1 MKLFDGKTAENNKC
15 FPNVPNTRRDFIKM
29 CSAATM
35 GGVSSLLLPSA
46 SEADDSLG
54 LLNTRI
60 LHNVDNELFWNL
72 VRMQFVLK
80 PGLIYMNTGTEGS
93 MPRRVLSELRN
104 YFKEFAEDPWAAA
117 VEHDCFCYFMW
128 EIVEKVAGFLGADP
142 DEIVMTTNTT
152 EGMGFAA
159 NALDLQEGD
168 EVLTTLHFHPYN
180 TCWFIA
186 RDRRNIRVTE
196 LELTTPARSKEEII
210 DSFAQAITPQTKVM
224 SFCHIN
230 FSTGLRMPVMELCQL
245 ARDNGIITVVDGAHA
260 IGMLDYDLHELGCD
274 FYACSPH
281 KWLCA
286 PPGTGVF
293 YMRKEVQDQLVWP
306 PYSEAYYPG
315 ATGSTTL
322 FQIRGQQCT
331 PAFTGVID
339 AIDLQETIG
348 KAAIEERVLFLSTY
362 LKEKIADNWGEESLC
377 SPLDQGLSTGL
388 VSFDPFDERS
398 DPKRISSLVKTLRQD
413 YHIVTRSITFKDK
426 LADAQTTP
434 ALRVSTHIYNNT
446 SQIDK
451 LLSTIK
457 TIIAGA

>member
-35 GGVSSLLLPSA
+35 GGVSSLLLPAA
-46 SEADDSLG
+46 SEAEVSLG
-54 LLNTRI
+54 LLDTKL
-60 LHNVDNELFWNL
+60 LHNVDSELYWNL

-93 MPRRVLSELRN
+93 MPRRVLARLRN
-104 YFKEFAEDPWAAA
+104 YFKEFAEDPWAAG
-117 VEHDCFCYFMW
+117 VEHDCYNYFMG
-128 EIVEKVAGFLGADP
+128 EIVDKVAGFLGTDP

-168 EVLTTLHFHPYN
+168 EVITTLHFQPYN
-180 TCWFIA
+180 TCWFIC
-186 RDRRNIRVTE
+186 RDRGNIRVTE
-196 LELTTPARSKEEII
+196 LELPTPAQSKEEII
-210 DSFAQAITPQTKVM
+210 DSFAQAITPQTRVM

-260 IGMLDYDLHELGCD
+260 IGMLDYNLHELDCD

-281 KWLCA
+281 KWLCP

-306 PYSEAYYPG
+306 AFSEGYP
-315 ATGSTTL
+315 AEKKTTL

-331 PAFTGVID
+331 PAYTGIID

-348 KAAIEERVLFLSTY
+348 KGEIEKRVLFLSTD
-362 LKEKIADNWGEESLC
+362 LKEKIADNWGDESLY
-377 SPLDQGLSTGL
+377 SPVDEALSTGL
-388 VSFDPFDERS
+388 VSFDPFDEGS
-398 DPKRISSLVKTLRQD
+398 DPKSISNLVKALRID
-413 YHIVTRSITFKDK
+413 HNIVTRIISFKDK
-426 LADAQTTP
+426 LADAKNTP

-446 SQIDK
+446 SQIDT

-457 TIIAGA
+457 TIMAGM

>member
-35 GGVSSLLLPSA
+35 GGVSSLLLPGA
-46 SEADDSLG
+46 SEAEDPLG
-54 LLNTRI
+54 LLDTVG
-60 LHNVDNELFWNL
+60 LHDVDDEFYWNL

-80 PGLIYMNTGTEGS
+80 PGLTYMNTGTEGS
-93 MPRRVLSELRN
+93 MPRKVLARMRN
-104 YFKEFAEDPWAAA
+104 YFKEFAEDPWAAS
-117 VEHDCFCYFMW
+117 VEHDCFCYFMY
-128 EIVEKVAGFLGADP
+128 EIIEKVAAFLGADP

-159 NALDLQEGD
+159 NALDLHEGD

-186 RDRRNIRVTE
+186 RDRRNVRVTE
-196 LELTTPARSKEEII
+196 LELTTPAQSKEEII
-210 DSFAQAITPQTKVM
+210 DSFAQAITPQTRVM

-230 FSTGLRMPVMELCQL
+230 FSTGLRMPVKELCQL

-315 ATGSTTL
+315 VTGSPVL

-331 PAFTGVID
+331 PAYTGIID

-348 KAAIEERVLFLSTY
+348 KGPIEKRVLFLSTY
-362 LKEKIADNWGEESLC
+362 LKEKIAENWGEECLY
-377 SPLDQGLSTGL
+377 SPVDEDLSTGL
-388 VSFDPFDERS
+388 VSLDPFDEGS
-398 DPKRISSLVKTLRQD
+398 DPKSISNLVKALRND
-413 YHIVTRSITFKDK
+413 HNIVTRIISFKDRLSDDK
-426 LADAQTTP
+426 NTP

-446 SQIDK
+446 SQIDT

-457 TIIAGA
+457 TIMAGM